1 MMKRIISLVLCL
13 IFVGT
18 AFVGCN
24 DSDGGRGQS
33 NLSEDKGAYINMYLT
48 DMVYD
53 LDPANAYANE
63 SALKLISL
71 LYENLFYVDKNGNLK
86 KELATKYE
94 IIEDKKTNEYKM
106 VITLDGGTWSDGIA
120 VTANDVVYA
129 WRRVLDPENSSA
141 AAALLFDIKNAR
153 AVKTGVYEGEQA
165 ISIDDVGISSL
176 NEKEVEIVFEG
187 PIDYQQFLRNISC
200 YALVPLREEV
210 VLRNGADWAKK
221 PATIVTSGPFKLRVA
236 RYDEE
241 IKNDELRL
249 KEIVLERNMYY
260 HRDPLE
266 DKYDKAVKPYRINI
280 NYSLSADEI
289 MKAYEKGEIFYVG
302 DIPLALRKNY
312 KDEAKI
318 TDTLSAH
325 TYIPNHNATI
335 SKVKGGEGDKI
346 FAIKEVREA
355 LSLAIDRDA
364 IANAVVFAK
373 AATGLVPYGVFDS
386 TSDSKLF
393 REIGGDVIATKANL
407 NEAQNLLAKANVNAS
422 DYKFEISVA
431 AYDEVHMAIAE
442 MVKDAWCELGFN
454 VTVKPI
460 DVMVN
465 DEISN
470 ATGEVPED
478 IKDDLFMEA
487 YQAGDFEVI
496 AVDSC
501 AISVDAFSVLAPFAA
516 AFSGEKIDMSTENG
530 QLAPHIS
537 GYNSEAYNAIIERAF
552 AEKDIKKRAEILHEA
567 EDVLLDDMPVIP
579 VIFNQSAVLVSKEL
593 SNVKFTYFSTPRL
606 TKTKLKNYEQYLPTE
621 E

>member
-24 DSDGGRGQS
+24 DSDGVRGQS

-249 KEIVLERNMYY
+249 KETAR
-260 HRDPLE
+260 R
-266 DKYDKAVKPYRINI
+266 
-280 NYSLSADEI
+280 
-289 MKAYEKGEIFYVG
+289 
-302 DIPLALRKNY
+302 
-312 KDEAKI
+312 
-318 TDTLSAH
+318 
-325 TYIPNHNATI
+325 
-335 SKVKGGEGDKI
+335 
-346 FAIKEVREA
+346 
-355 LSLAIDRDA
+355 
-364 IANAVVFAK
+364 AK
-373 AATGLVPYGVFDS
+373 AAGFDYFCTTLSISPLKNAEKLNEIGQRLASEYGVKYLP
-386 TSDSKLF
+386 SDFKKKN
-393 REIGGDVIATKANL
+393 G
-407 NEAQNLLAKANVNAS
+407 
-422 DYKFEISVA
+422 YKRSVEISREYGMYRQEYCGCV
-431 AYDEVHMAIAE
+431 
-442 MVKDAWCELGFN
+442 
-454 VTVKPI
+454 
-460 DVMVN
+460 
-465 DEISN
+465 
-470 ATGEVPED
+470 
-478 IKDDLFMEA
+478 
-487 YQAGDFEVI
+487 
-496 AVDSC
+496 
-501 AISVDAFSVLAPFAA
+501 FSVRDTKK
-516 AFSGEKIDMSTENG
+516 ETES
-530 QLAPHIS
+530 HI
-537 GYNSEAYNAIIERAF
+537 
-552 AEKDIKKRAEILHEA
+552 
-567 EDVLLDDMPVIP
+567 
-579 VIFNQSAVLVSKEL
+579 
-593 SNVKFTYFSTPRL
+593 
-606 TKTKLKNYEQYLPTE
+606 
-621 E
+621 